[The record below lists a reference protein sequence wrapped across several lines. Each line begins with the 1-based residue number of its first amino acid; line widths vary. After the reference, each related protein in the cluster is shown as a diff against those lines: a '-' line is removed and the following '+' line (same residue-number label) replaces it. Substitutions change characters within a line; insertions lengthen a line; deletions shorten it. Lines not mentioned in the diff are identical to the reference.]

1 MFPRQRQRRQRSPP
15 DHPNDAGQA
24 FDFSTNLFDIVLFVR
39 GYIELP

>member
-1 MFPRQRQRRQRSPP
+1 MFPRQRQRRQRFPS

-24 FDFSTNLFDIVLFVR
+24 FDFTINLFDIVLFVR